1 MRSGIF
7 VREYMSEKNTRAANT
22 VKNKNTAPNV
32 SAPVLT
38 AKNQSPQTQKRFIT
52 RPVMKRIILSVN

>member
-1 MRSGIF
+1 
-7 VREYMSEKNTRAANT
+7 MSEKNTRAANT

-32 SAPVLT
+32 SALILT